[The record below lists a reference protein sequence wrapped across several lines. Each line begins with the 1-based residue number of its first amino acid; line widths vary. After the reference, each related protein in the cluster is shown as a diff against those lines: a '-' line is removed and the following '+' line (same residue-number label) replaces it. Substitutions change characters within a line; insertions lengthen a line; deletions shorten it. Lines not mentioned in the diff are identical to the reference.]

1 MEEMTDIIFGLQ
13 GDIPSGSRKGVP
25 YVGGKY
31 EHYLS

>member
-1 MEEMTDIIFGLQ
+1 VEEMIDIILGLQ

-31 EHYLS
+31 AHSLS